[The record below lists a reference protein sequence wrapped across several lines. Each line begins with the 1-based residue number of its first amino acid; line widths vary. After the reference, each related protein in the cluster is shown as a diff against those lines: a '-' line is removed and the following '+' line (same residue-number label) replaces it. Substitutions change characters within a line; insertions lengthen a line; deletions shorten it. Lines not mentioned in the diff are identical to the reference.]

1 MALNLKVS
9 EINFLFS
16 LNKLEFS
23 FDFAIFFLLEE
34 LNFLT
39 KIQNLNLKLK
49 KKRNQIL
56 HASITLNLFQKSTH
70 INELI

>member
-49 KKRNQIL
+49 KKEIKFFMQ
-56 HASITLNLFQKSTH
+56 ASLSIFSKRVLT
-70 INELI
+70 

>member
-23 FDFAIFFLLEE
+23 FDFAIFFSIRRIKFCDQDSKPELE
-34 LNFLT
+34 
-39 KIQNLNLKLK
+39 IK
-49 KKRNQIL
+49 KKIKFFMQ
-56 HASITLNLFQKSTH
+56 ASLSIFSKSTH

>member
-49 KKRNQIL
+49 KKSNSSCKHHSQSFPKEYS
-56 HASITLNLFQKSTH
+56 HK
-70 INELI
+70 